1 MPHANA
7 LQLGTRTLT
16 ELIEIALGKMTTQ
29 TAVLL
34 EEGDG
39 GAASVALQALEQGFL
54 QLLLIRTTV
63 GARRGGGGMEAIVP
77 AEHLI
82 HECLGRLEIDATKT
96 HVVGMHLS
104 RVDELAF

>member
-7 LQLGTRTLT
+7 LQLGMSALT
-16 ELIEIALGKMTTQ
+16 ELIEIALGKMTAQ

-34 EEGDG
+34 EDANG
-39 GAASVALQALEQGFL
+39 GAAVVVLHALAQRLL
-54 QLLLIRTTV
+54 QLLLIGTTV

-96 HVVGMHLS
+96 HVVGMHS
-104 RVDELAF
+104 SGINELAF